1 MQSNEN
7 YFLGRLV
14 DGVLNNDRTTTRT
27 SDGWCFVDDYL
38 VERLA
43 RLVHSTQAKVVLSSS
58 WRDGWIALQEKNNE
72 PFFKELRVK
81 LRSYGIELYDKT
93 GRWRKSRGEEIQHY
107 LDTCF
112 DATNYVILDD
122 VPDFLPNQQSRVILT
137 NPVVGLTEEDVDDAI
152 VILKG
157 E

>member
-14 DGVLNNDRTTTRT
+14 DGVLNNDRTTART

-43 RLVHSTQAKVVLSSS
+43 RLVRKTQAKVVLSSS
-58 WRDGWIALQEKNNE
+58 WRDGWTSLQNEDNE
-72 PFFKELRVK
+72 PFFKELRAK
-81 LRSYGIELYDKT
+81 LLSYQIPLYDHT

-122 VPDFLPNQQSRVILT
+122 IPDFLPDQQTHVVLT
-137 NPVVGLTEEDVDDAI
+137 NSIVGLTEKDVDDAI
-152 VILKG
+152 AILKG